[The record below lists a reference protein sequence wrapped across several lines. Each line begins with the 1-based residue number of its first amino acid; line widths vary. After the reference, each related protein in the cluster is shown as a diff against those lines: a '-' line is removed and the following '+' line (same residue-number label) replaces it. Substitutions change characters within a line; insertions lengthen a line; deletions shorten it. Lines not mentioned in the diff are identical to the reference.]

1 MITRKTKKE
10 ENQNKEKD
18 KKRQKVNK
26 RRKYMMDW
34 KKRDDE

>member
-10 ENQNKEKD
+10 ENQNKED

-34 KKRDDE
+34 KDDE